1 MAPYTRQRTTRGLPT
16 KRTKIADGNSR
27 IAPDLHLD
35 TSDLMDMGYE
45 CVDGEPPAA
54 AAKLRSGTSHV
65 LYGDMPFINV
75 AWHISYWALYS
86 MLDGNSPAFAMVK
99 FCESGFIQNCGF
111 NVMIILKLSMSV
123 D

>member
-1 MAPYTRQRTTRGLPT
+1 MAAYTRQRTTRGLPT

-54 AAKLRSGTSHV
+54 AAKLRSGMSHV
-65 LYGDMPFINV
+65 LYDDMPCINIV
-75 AWHISYWALYS
+75 CHISYRVLIVCL
-86 MLDGNSPAFAMVK
+86 MGVVLHLPR
-99 FCESGFIQNCGF
+99 
-111 NVMIILKLSMSV
+111 
-123 D
+123 